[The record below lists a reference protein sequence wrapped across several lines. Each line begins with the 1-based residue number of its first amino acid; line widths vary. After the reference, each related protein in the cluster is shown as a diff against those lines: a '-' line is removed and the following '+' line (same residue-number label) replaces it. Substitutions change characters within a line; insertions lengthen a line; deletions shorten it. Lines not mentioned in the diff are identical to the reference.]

1 MKSNNLE
8 ISSSNNLN
16 STFKSIEDVKEK
28 EKEKGKEKENES
40 KKRELEEQYKL
51 LYFFILTAFV
61 IILFF
66 VIILLLIY
74 KYIIRPDLE
83 KSKENK
89 KSQKYQMLHEKKK
102 IRKFVEKCMDGILLD
117 DKKYP
122 KVEYP
127 KISVIIRVYDEGQF
141 ILKNLRSIQNQSFKD
156 IEIIFYDNI
165 SNDNSTKLIEKY
177 QKEDER
183 IILLKQENNK
193 GTLCNIIDVANIAKG
208 EYILFIDADDIFVD
222 KHILKQIYSKAY
234 KANIDIIQF
243 QAYSGDYDRTL
254 YLSNN
259 NRSIEPIY
267 QPQLSNLMY
276 YEKGHL
282 EQTEFFIKGKLIK
295 RGIFLEVINSID
307 KYYLNQH
314 MTLFEDSLILFILF
328 KKANSYLFIR
338 DYGML
343 FYDNENDQR
352 IENAMINKETI
363 NKIIKDCFLYLE
375 YMFQHTNNTLYEKDI
390 AVNQLKY
397 LMKKYNDIYKNITT
411 DFEYIYKVVDLFLYC
426 DIIIEED
433 KKIIK
438 ELKDQF
444 KLIESNL
451 VC

>member
-1 MKSNNLE
+1 
-8 ISSSNNLN
+8 
-16 STFKSIEDVKEK
+16 
-28 EKEKGKEKENES
+28 
-40 KKRELEEQYKL
+40 
-51 LYFFILTAFV
+51 
-61 IILFF
+61 
-66 VIILLLIY
+66 
-74 KYIIRPDLE
+74 
-83 KSKENK
+83 
-89 KSQKYQMLHEKKK
+89 
-102 IRKFVEKCMDGILLD
+102 
-117 DKKYP
+117 
-122 KVEYP
+122 
-127 KISVIIRVYDEGQF
+127 
-141 ILKNLRSIQNQSFKD
+141 
-156 IEIIFYDNI
+156 
-165 SNDNSTKLIEKY
+165 
-177 QKEDER
+177 
-183 IILLKQENNK
+183 
-193 GTLCNIIDVANIAKG
+193 
-208 EYILFIDADDIFVD
+208 
-222 KHILKQIYSKAY
+222 
-234 KANIDIIQF
+234 
-243 QAYSGDYDRTL
+243 
-254 YLSNN
+254 
-259 NRSIEPIY
+259 
-267 QPQLSNLMY
+267 MY